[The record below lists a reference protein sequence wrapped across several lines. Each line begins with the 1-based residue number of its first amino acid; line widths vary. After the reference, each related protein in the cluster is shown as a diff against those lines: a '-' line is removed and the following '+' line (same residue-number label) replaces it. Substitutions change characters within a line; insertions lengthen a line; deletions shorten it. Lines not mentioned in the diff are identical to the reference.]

1 MTRPNPADPFDIPG
15 PFDRI
20 QVPVTP
26 APLVSPQSTPAPSL
40 AATPPEPAVT
50 LAALPADQQQKA
62 LALAKQIDEKNP
74 QTLLQYGLPVQSEL
88 SRFAD
93 SILDHVRAKDSGPVG
108 EVLGNLMLKL
118 KEANPDD
125 LMESKGGFFNKFFG
139 SAKRSAEKVLA
150 RYQTL
155 GGEIDQISLQLDKAR
170 LQLLRDVT
178 LLETLFHKN
187 REYFNE
193 LNVYIAAAQH
203 KLEELRTR
211 TIPQLQQ
218 RAAATNDTAVVQEL
232 NDHLQFVDRLE
243 KKVHDLLISRTVTLQ
258 TAPQIRLIQNN
269 DHVLVEKIQSSILT
283 TIPLWKNQIV
293 LTLTLQR
300 QQTALAMQ
308 RQVTDT
314 TNELLLRNSEM
325 LKTNTI
331 GVARENERAIVDMAT
346 LKKTQENLMDT
357 LEETLKI
364 QQEGRVKRR
373 EAEAELARLEQDLK
387 NRMAAMVTGAS
398 RSM

>member
-1 MTRPNPADPFDIPG
+1 MTPDPLPVA
-15 PFDRI
+15 PFL
-20 QVPVTP
+20 TNP
-26 APLVSPQSTPAPSL
+26 APLGAPGLTPNLSSAPS
-40 AATPPEPAVT
+40 AAPLTGKPPEAPAVT
-50 LAALPADQQQKA
+50 VAALPVDQQPKA
-62 LALAKQIDEKNP
+62 LALAKQIDAKNP
-74 QTLLQYGLPVQSEL
+74 QTLLQYGLPIQSEL

-93 SILDHVRAKDSGPVG
+93 NILDHVRTKDAGPVG
-108 EVLGNLMLKL
+108 EIIGSLMVKL

-125 LMESKGGFFNKFFG
+125 LQESQGGFFTKFFG

-155 GGEIDQISLQLDKAR
+155 STEIDQISQQLDKAR

-178 LLETLFHKN
+178 LLEALFQKN

-193 LNVYIAAAQH
+193 LNIYIAAAQH
-203 KLEELRTR
+203 KLEELRTQ

-218 RAAATNDTAVVQEL
+218 RALASNDTAAVQEL

-243 KKVHDLLISRTVTLQ
+243 KKVHDLLISRAVTLQ

-269 DHVLVEKIQSSILT
+269 DHVLVEKIQSSIVT

-331 GVARENERAIVDMAT
+331 GVARENERGIVDMET
-346 LKKTQENLMDT
+346 LKKSQENLMDT

-364 QQEGRVKRR
+364 QQEGRIKRR
-373 EAEAELARLEQDLK
+373 EAETELARLEQDLK
-387 NRMAAMVTGAS
+387 NRMAAMVTGGY
-398 RSM
+398 RPK

>member
-1 MTRPNPADPFDIPG
+1 MTTANQTDPFDIPG

-20 QVPVTP
+20 QAPVTP
-26 APLVSPQSTPAPSL
+26 TPVVSPQSPAAPSL
-40 AATPPEPAVT
+40 AESRPEPAVT

-62 LALAKQIDEKNP
+62 LALAKQIDVKNP

-93 SILDHVRAKDSGPVG
+93 NILDHVRAKDSGTVG
-108 EVLGNLMLKL
+108 EVLGNLMQKL

-125 LMESKGGFFNKFFG
+125 LLESKDSFFNKFFS

-155 GGEIDQISLQLDKAR
+155 GSEIDQISLQLDKAR
-170 LQLLRDVT
+170 LQLLRDIT

-203 KLEELRTR
+203 KLEELRNQ

-218 RAAATNDTAVVQEL
+218 RAAATNDTALVQEL

-293 LTLTLQR
+293 LALTLQR
-300 QQTALAMQ
+300 QQAALAMQ
-308 RQVTDT
+308 RQVADT

-346 LKKTQENLMDT
+346 LKKTQENLMNT

-364 QQEGRVKRR
+364 QQEGRVRRR
-373 EAEAELARLEQDLK
+373 EAEAELARLEQELK
-387 NRMAAMVTGAS
+387 NRMAAMVIGGEY
-398 RSM
+398 R